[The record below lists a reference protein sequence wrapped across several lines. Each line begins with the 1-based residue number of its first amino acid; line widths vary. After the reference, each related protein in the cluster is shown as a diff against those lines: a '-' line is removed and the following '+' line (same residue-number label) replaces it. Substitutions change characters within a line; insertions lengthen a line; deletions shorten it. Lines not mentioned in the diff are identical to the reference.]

1 MNNQT
6 EFYTKTMA
14 KLYAEQGYFAKAV
27 EIYRHLLKHDTE
39 SRELNNLLYGVEKK
53 FNERQKKDR
62 EILEKLFRKWIYL
75 QLSYNRLQKLKK
87 LIKER
92 GRNNLPK

>member
-14 KLYAEQGYFAKAV
+14 NVYAKQGYFAKAV
-27 EIYRHLLKHDTE
+27 EIYRHLLKHDPE
-39 SRELNNLLYGVEKK
+39 SRELNNLLFEVEKK
-53 FNERQKKDR
+53 LNEKQKKDR
-62 EILEKLFRKWIYL
+62 EILEKLFGKWIYL

-87 LIKER
+87 FKEV
-92 GRNNLPK
+92 

>member
-6 EFYTKTMA
+6 DFYTKTMA
-14 KLYAEQGYFAKAV
+14 SVYVKQGYFAKAS
-27 EIYRHLLKHDTE
+27 EIYRYLLKHNPE
-39 SRELNNLLYGVEKK
+39 SQELNDLLSEVEKK
-53 FNERQKKDR
+53 LNQKEKKDR

-87 LIKER
+87 FKQYL
-92 GRNNLPK
+92 

>member
-14 KLYAEQGYFAKAV
+14 GIYAEQGYFAKAV
-27 EIYRHLLKHDTE
+27 EVYKHLLKHDPE
-39 SRELNNLLYGVEKK
+39 SRELNDLLSEVENKLHEK
-53 FNERQKKDR
+53 QKKDR

-87 LIKER
+87 FK
-92 GRNNLPK
+92 

>member
-14 KLYAEQGYFAKAV
+14 NVYAEQGYFAKAV
-27 EIYRHLLKHDTE
+27 EVYKHLLKHDSE
-39 SRELNNLLYGVEKK
+39 SMELNELLSEVENKL
-53 FNERQKKDR
+53 NEKQKKDR
-62 EILEKLFRKWIYL
+62 EILEKLFGQWIYL

-87 LIKER
+87 LA
-92 GRNNLPK
+92 

>member
-14 KLYAEQGYFAKAV
+14 NVYAKQGYFAKAV
-27 EIYRHLLKHDTE
+27 EIYRHLLKHDPE
-39 SRELNNLLYGVEKK
+39 SRELNDLLSGVEKK
-53 FNERQKKDR
+53 LNEKQKKDR
-62 EILEKLFRKWIYL
+62 EILEKLFGKWIYL

-87 LIKER
+87 FNQS
-92 GRNNLPK
+92 NNI

>member
-14 KLYAEQGYFAKAV
+14 NVYAEQGYFEKAV
-27 EIYRHLLKHDTE
+27 EIYKHLLKHDPE
-39 SRELNNLLYGVEKK
+39 SREVNDLLSEVENKLYEK
-53 FNERQKKDR
+53 QKKDR

-75 QLSYNRLQKLKK
+75 QLSYNRLQTLKK
-87 LIKER
+87 FK
-92 GRNNLPK
+92 